1 MASRLSL
8 HISLWDISEGSTLMS
23 LAKEDSTLFYN
34 VLPIY
39 QENKTRYLDKY
50 ENGDF
55 SAFVMV
61 LVNACT
67 A

>member
-1 MASRLSL
+1 
-8 HISLWDISEGSTLMS
+8 MS